1 MSTAP
6 HPGPVDGDGS
16 TEDDDDVLELLAP
29 ADGVPEI
36 ITDRDRLSA
45 LADDLAAGSG
55 PVAVDAERASGFRYS
70 ARAYL
75 VQLRRE
81 GAGSALVD
89 PIALD
94 GDLTVLGDALRGVE
108 WVLHAASQD
117 LPCLAEVGMRPD
129 ALFDTELAGR
139 LAGYPRVGLGPLA
152 ERLLGVR
159 LRKGYGAADWSTR
172 PLPADWL
179 VYAALDVE
187 LLVAMR
193 DLLAADLERQGKAEW
208 ARQEFEAVRLA
219 GPPQRRAEPWRR
231 TSGMHKV
238 RRPRQLAVVRALWE
252 SRDELAE
259 SRDVAPGRLLP
270 DAAIVDAALRE
281 PADKAALTEMPVFK
295 GSRQRRLADRWWRA
309 VRTGRG
315 LPAEEL
321 PDPSPAGDGP
331 PPVNRWAD
339 KDPDAAARL
348 TAARAHL
355 GALAEQWD
363 TPVENLLQPDLVRRL
378 CWTPPEPADAE
389 SVDAFLTAGGARPWQ
404 RELALPGLV
413 AALEQTAPPGTA
425 TPAVGN
431 GSTED
436 EPGTARRSPRRR
448 RRRSSSAG
456 GTPAQVGTV
465 TPVFSDPES

>member
-1 MSTAP
+1 MT
-6 HPGPVDGDGS
+6 
-16 TEDDDDVLELLAP
+16 ELLAP

-36 ITDRDRLSA
+36 ITDRDRLTA

-94 GDLTVLGDALRGVE
+94 GDLSVLGDALRGVE

-129 ALFDTELAGR
+129 VLFDTELAGR

-172 PLPADWL
+172 PLPDDWL

-208 ARQEFEAVRLA
+208 GRQEFEAVRLA
-219 GPPQRRAEPWRR
+219 GPPPRRAEPWRR
-231 TSGMHKV
+231 TSGTHKV

-252 SRDELAE
+252 SRDQLAE

-281 PADKAALTEMPVFK
+281 PASREALTEMPVFK
-295 GSRQRRLADRWWRA
+295 GNRQRRLADRWWRA

-321 PDPSPAGDGP
+321 PSSAAAGDGP

-355 GALAEQWD
+355 ADLSEQWD

-378 CWTPPEPADAE
+378 CWTPPVPADAAGVE
-389 SVDAFLTAGGARPWQ
+389 EFLTAGGARPWQ
-404 RELALPGLV
+404 RELALEGLV
-413 AALEQTAPPGTA
+413 AALAETAPPADESAPAPTA
-425 TPAVGN
+425 PSSGEGETP
-431 GSTED
+431 
-436 EPGTARRSPRRR
+436 RRSPRRR
-448 RRRSSSAG
+448 RRRGSG
-456 GTPAQVGTV
+456 ETAQVGTV
-465 TPVFSDPES
+465 TPVFSDPET